1 MYIVVVSTLFVGG
14 LISHLP
20 YLCLFVQYIVVVST
34 LFVGGLMS
42 HLPYLCLFVQ
52 YIVLYNTYCVV
63 LSVCFLC
70 LRLVFCIPSV
80 DTFSRLSIL
89 NCSLRFSLTFI
100 DSVITMF
107 LLNFGTVPTEGY
119 ILFFHFYS
127 RFISRILII
136 TVMNPKEH
144 DFLWNVGSY
153 NESDCLSTY
162 VIIL

>member
-14 LISHLP
+14 H
-20 YLCLFVQYIVVVST
+20 
-34 LFVGGLMS
+34 MS
-42 HLPYLCLFVQ
+42 YLPYLCLFVQ

-80 DTFSRLSIL
+80 DTFSRLSLL

-144 DFLWNVGSY
+144 DFL
-153 NESDCLSTY
+153 
-162 VIIL
+162 